1 MTKAE
6 EDIARSRE
14 MIARYCRKKH
24 KVKDGLCTECQAT
37 FEYVAAHRMR
47 CPYGDCKPAC
57 GKCKH
62 SCYSPAMRSKMKA
75 VMLANLPHMLL
86 HPVKTM
92 RKMSGRKQQ

>member
-6 EDIARSRE
+6 EDTARSRE

-24 KVKDGLCTECQAT
+24 KVKDGLCPECRAT
-37 FEYVAAHRMR
+37 FEYVAAHRTR

-75 VMLANLPHMLL
+75 VMIANLPHMLL

>member
-24 KVKDGLCTECQAT
+24 KVKDGLCPECRAT

-62 SCYSPAMRSKMKA
+62 SCYSPATRSKMKA

>member
-14 MIARYCRKKH
+14 MIARYCHKKH
-24 KVKDGLCTECQAT
+24 KVKDGLCPECRAT
-37 FEYVAAHRMR
+37 FEYVAAHRTR
-47 CPYGDCKPAC
+47 CPYGDDKPAC
-57 GKCKH
+57 GKCKR

-75 VMLANLPHMLL
+75 VMIANLPHMLL
-86 HPVKTM
+86 HPVKTI

>member
-6 EDIARSRE
+6 EDTARSRE

-24 KVKDGLCTECQAT
+24 KVKDGLCPECRAT

-62 SCYSPAMRSKMKA
+62 SCYSPAMRCNMKA
-75 VMLANLPHMLL
+75 VMLANLPQMLL

-92 RKMSGRKQQ
+92 RKMSGRKQR

>member
-24 KVKDGLCTECQAT
+24 KVKDGLCPECRAT

-75 VMLANLPHMLL
+75 VMIANLPHMLL

>member
-24 KVKDGLCTECQAT
+24 KVKDGLCPECQAT
-37 FEYVAAHRMR
+37 FEYVTAHRMR
-47 CPYGDCKPAC
+47 CPYGDGKPAC

-62 SCYSPAMRSKMKA
+62 SCYSPAMRGKMKA

>member
-24 KVKDGLCTECQAT
+24 KVKDGLCPECQAT

-47 CPYGDCKPAC
+47 CPYGDGKPAC

-62 SCYSPAMRSKMKA
+62 SCHSPAMRGKMKA

>member
-24 KVKDGLCTECQAT
+24 KVKDGLCPECQAT

-75 VMLANLPHMLL
+75 VMLANLPHMLI

>member
-24 KVKDGLCTECQAT
+24 KVKDGLCPECQAT

-62 SCYSPAMRSKMKA
+62 SCYSPAMRSKVKA

>member
-24 KVKDGLCTECQAT
+24 KVKDGLCPECQAT

-62 SCYSPAMRSKMKA
+62 SC
-75 VMLANLPHMLL
+75 
-86 HPVKTM
+86 
-92 RKMSGRKQQ
+92 

>member
-24 KVKDGLCTECQAT
+24 KVKDGLCPECQAT

-75 VMLANLPHMLL
+75 VMIANLPHMLL
-86 HPVKTM
+86 HPVKTI

>member
-6 EDIARSRE
+6 EDTARSRE

-24 KVKDGLCTECQAT
+24 KVKDGLCPECQAT

>member
-24 KVKDGLCTECQAT
+24 KVKDGLCPECQAT

-47 CPYGDCKPAC
+47 CPYGDGKPAC

-62 SCYSPAMRSKMKA
+62 SCYSPAMQSKMKA

>member
-24 KVKDGLCTECQAT
+24 KVKDGPCPECQAT

-47 CPYGDCKPAC
+47 CPYGDGKPAC

-62 SCYSPAMRSKMKA
+62 SCYSPAMRGKMKA

-86 HPVKTM
+86 HPVKTI
-92 RKMSGRKQQ
+92 RKMSGRKQK

>member
-24 KVKDGLCTECQAT
+24 NVKDGLCPECRAT
-37 FEYVAAHRMR
+37 FEYVAAHRTR

-75 VMLANLPHMLL
+75 VMIANLPHMLL

>member
-24 KVKDGLCTECQAT
+24 KVKDGLCPECRAM
-37 FEYVAAHRMR
+37 FEYVAAHRTR
-47 CPYGDCKPAC
+47 CPYGDDKPAC
-57 GKCKH
+57 GKCKR

-75 VMLANLPHMLL
+75 VMIANLPHMLL
-86 HPVKTM
+86 HPVKTIC
-92 RKMSGRKQQ
+92 KMSGRKQK

>member
-24 KVKDGLCTECQAT
+24 KVKDGLCPECQAT

-57 GKCKH
+57 GKCKR
-62 SCYSPAMRSKMKA
+62 SCYSPAMRRKMKA
-75 VMLANLPHMLL
+75 VMIANLPHMLL

>member
-24 KVKDGLCTECQAT
+24 KVKDGLCPECQAT

-62 SCYSPAMRSKMKA
+62 SCYSPAKRSKMKA
-75 VMLANLPHMLL
+75 VMIANLPHMLL

>member
-24 KVKDGLCTECQAT
+24 KVKDGLCSECRAM
-37 FEYVAAHRMR
+37 FEYVAAHRTR
-47 CPYGDCKPAC
+47 CPYGDDKPAC

-62 SCYSPAMRSKMKA
+62 SCYSPAMRGKMKA

>member
-24 KVKDGLCTECQAT
+24 KVKDGLCPKCQAT

-75 VMLANLPHMLL
+75 VMIANLPHMLL

>member
-24 KVKDGLCTECQAT
+24 KVKDGLCPECRAT

-75 VMLANLPHMLL
+75 VMIANLPHMLL
-86 HPVKTM
+86 HPVKTI
-92 RKMSGRKQQ
+92 RKMSGRKQK

>member
-24 KVKDGLCTECQAT
+24 KVKDGLCPECQAT

-57 GKCKH
+57 GKCKR
-62 SCYSPAMRSKMKA
+62 SCYSPAMRCKMKA
-75 VMLANLPHMLL
+75 VMIASLPHMLL
-86 HPVKTM
+86 HPVKTI

>member
-24 KVKDGLCTECQAT
+24 KVKDGLCPECQAT

-62 SCYSPAMRSKMKA
+62 SCYCPAMRCKMKA
-75 VMLANLPHMLL
+75 VMIANLPHMLL

>member
-24 KVKDGLCTECQAT
+24 KVKDGLCPECRAT
-37 FEYVAAHRMR
+37 FEYVAAHRTR

-75 VMLANLPHMLL
+75 VMIANLPHMLL

>member
-6 EDIARSRE
+6 EAIARSRE

-24 KVKDGLCTECQAT
+24 KVKDGLCPECRAT

-47 CPYGDCKPAC
+47 CPYGDGKPAC

-62 SCYSPAMRSKMKA
+62 SCYSPAMRCKMKA